1 MPLWIVFTVYLCLA
15 DTLAI
20 TKNIWSI
27 TSSTRSGIEF
37 GVLPIEEAL
46 FFALTNLFV
55 LQGLSLWLAWRKKG

>member
-1 MPLWIVFTVYLCLA
+1 LA